1 MGYLTSNGKNTVQ
14 KNKRFSVYWFD
25 PRSTVGAELRKVRP
39 CVVVS
44 PEEMN
49 EVMRTVLIAP
59 LTSSFKSWP
68 FRTNVTVNGKRS
80 NVACDQL
87 RAVDKSRLKEYIE
100 DLSPAES
107 NRLLTLL
114 QTMFAK

>member
-1 MGYLTSNGKNTVQ
+1 MQ

-25 PRSTVGAELRKVRP
+25 PEPSVGAELRKVRP

-49 EVMRTVLIAP
+49 KVMRTVLIAP
-59 LTSSFKSWP
+59 LTSTFKSWP
-68 FRTNVTVNGKRS
+68 FRTNVTINGKHS
-80 NVACDQL
+80 SVACDQL
-87 RAVDKSRLKEYIE
+87 RVVDKSRLKEYIE

-107 NRLLTLL
+107 DNILGLL
-114 QTMFAK
+114 QTIFAK